1 MTMKK
6 SMVLGMAAGT
16 LCLSN
21 LTANANDTLNLSPGN
36 LVVTR
41 SVYSGTASTVN
52 IGQTLPGGGTAVV
65 DGAYPYVWSNET
77 PDASFGITSP
87 VLLDQYTTSGTLINS
102 FALTNAFADQGL
114 TFVTSFSSKSEIAI
128 NESDNGALILM
139 GYVSPIN
146 TLDVSNSNTPNHIDP
161 TNPVVAAYPRAV
173 VQINTNG
180 SLQLTPVNAYSGNNG
195 RAAVLA
201 GGNYYTVGNA
211 GNGSGTEPT
220 NIVSNTGVQMTTPG
234 GGPETTVV
242 GIQNGTPGSK
252 NGFEYGFSVTS
263 LGDAADKSG
272 KDDNFRGLTVFNNT
286 LYATKGSGSNGINTV
301 YQVGTVGTLPTTAT
315 ASSTAITVLPGFST
329 TLASATSTPTHPVYH
344 PFGIWFANANT
355 LYVGDE
361 GDGVAYS
368 SSSKTH
374 FGGIQKWIYNGST
387 WSLAYTLQN
396 GLNLGTQYSVTSYP
410 SALNPATDGI
420 RNLTGTVN
428 GDGTVTLYGI
438 TSTVSTNTDEGA
450 DPNLL
455 VSITDNVAA
464 TTAGAVSGEAFS
476 TLAAANY
483 GEVLRGVA
491 FTTASTTAGTDISSQ
506 VSVTTDNLVYS
517 RKTRLYSANL
527 TVTNTGSAAISGNL
541 TETLDDLTSGVTL
554 TNATG
559 SNSGFPTISSVVSLA
574 PGASVTLPLVFSNPT
589 NLLINYHPIT
599 TIQ

>member
-1 MTMKK
+1 MMMKK
-6 SMVLGMAAGT
+6 SIVLGMAAGA

-21 LTANANDTLNLSPGN
+21 LTANANDVLNLSPGN

-41 SVYSGTASTVN
+41 GVYSGTASTIT

-65 DGAYPYVWSNET
+65 DGAYPYVWSNEA
-77 PDASFGITSP
+77 PDASFGITAP
-87 VLLDQYTTSGTLINS
+87 VMLDQYTTSGTLINS
-102 FALTNAFADQGL
+102 LNLTNAFANQGL
-114 TFVTSFSSKSEIAI
+114 NFVTSFSSKSEIAI
-128 NESDNGALILM
+128 NESANGTLTLM
-139 GYVSPIN
+139 GYVAPIN
-146 TLDVSNSNTPNHIDP
+146 TLDVSNSNTPNHVDP
-161 TNPVVAAYPRAV
+161 TNPVAASYQRAV
-173 VQINTNG
+173 AQINTNG

-201 GGNYYTVGNA
+201 GGNYYMVGNA

-220 NIVSNTGVQMTTPG
+220 NIVSNTGVQMATPG
-234 GGPETTVV
+234 GGPESTVV
-242 GIQNGTPGSK
+242 GAQQGTPGSK
-252 NGFEYGFSVTS
+252 NGFEFGYSVVLNGKT
-263 LGDAADKSG
+263 ADKSG

-301 YQVGTVGTLPTTAT
+301 YQVGTAGTLPTTAT
-315 ASSTAITVLPGFST
+315 VSTTNISILPGFST
-329 TLASATSTPTHPVYH
+329 TLASATSTPSNPLYH

-361 GDGVAYS
+361 GDGVAYT

-374 FGGIQKWIYNGST
+374 FGGIQKWIYNGTT

-396 GLNLGTQYSVTSYP
+396 GLNLGTQYSVTNYP

-420 RNLTGTVN
+420 RNITGTVN

-438 TSTVSTNTDEGA
+438 TSTISSSTDQGA
-450 DPNLL
+450 DPNML

-464 TTAGAVSGEAFS
+464 TTAGAVSGESF
-476 TLAAANY
+476 TTVAAANY

-491 FTTASTTAGTDISSQ
+491 FTTASTADGTDISSQ
-506 VSVTTDNLVYS
+506 VSVTMDNLVYS
-517 RKTRLYSANL
+517 RKTKLYSANL
-527 TVTNTGSAAISGNL
+527 TVTNTGSATISGNL
-541 TETLDDLTSGVTL
+541 TLTLDDLTTGVTM

-559 SNSGFPTISSVVSLA
+559 SNSGFPTIGSVVSLA
-574 PGASVTLPLVFSNPT
+574 PGASTTLPVQFSNPS
-589 NLLINYHPIT
+589 NLLINFNPLT

>member
-1 MTMKK
+1 MMMKK
-6 SMVLGMAAGT
+6 SIIMGMAAGA

-21 LTANANDTLNLSPGN
+21 LTANATDTLNLSPGN

-41 SVYSGTASTVN
+41 SVYSGTAATVT

-65 DGAYPYVWSNET
+65 DGAYPYVWGNEA
-77 PDASFGITSP
+77 PDASFGVTAP
-87 VLLDQYTTSGTLINS
+87 VMLDQYTTSGTLINS

-114 TFVTSFSSKSEIAI
+114 NFVTSFSSKSELAV
-128 NESDNGALILM
+128 NESANGALILM

-146 TLDVSNSNTPNHIDP
+146 NLDVSNSNTPNHVDP
-161 TNPVVAAYPRAV
+161 TNPVVASYQRAV
-173 VQINTNG
+173 AQINTNG
-180 SLQLTPVNAYSGNNG
+180 SLQLTPVNTYSGNNG

-220 NIVSNTGVQMTTPG
+220 NIVNNTGVQMTTPG

-242 GIQNGTPGSK
+242 GAQQGTPGSK
-252 NGFEYGFSVTS
+252 NGFEYGFSVAL

-315 ASSTAITVLPGFST
+315 ASATSISILPGFST
-329 TLASATSTPTHPVYH
+329 TLASATSTAANPVYH
-344 PFGIWFANANT
+344 PFGIWFANATT

-361 GDGVAYS
+361 GDGAAYS

-374 FGGIQKWIYNGST
+374 YGGIQKWIYNGST
-387 WSLAYTLQN
+387 WSLAYILQN
-396 GLNLGTQYSVTSYP
+396 GLNLGTQYSVTNYP

-420 RNLTGTVN
+420 RNITGTVN

-438 TSTVSTNTDEGA
+438 TSTVSSSTDQGA
-450 DPNLL
+450 DPNKL
-455 VSITDNVAA
+455 VSITDNISYQNATAA
-464 TTAGAVSGEAFS
+464 ASESFNTV
-476 TLAAANY
+476 AAANY

-491 FTTASTTAGTDISSQ
+491 FTTVSTSDGTDISSQ

-517 RKTRLYSANL
+517 RKTKLYSANL
-527 TVTNTGSAAISGNL
+527 TITNTSNATISGNL

-559 SNSGFPTISSVVSLA
+559 SNSGFPTIGSVVSLA
-574 PGASVTLPLVFSNPT
+574 PGASATLPVIFSNPA
-589 NLLINYHPIT
+589 NLLITYNPIT